1 MATKKEIEI
10 TLKSSF
16 DSKGVEEARKQ
27 IESLRNAGKPSSG
40 QNTNTNADDQAK
52 ALEKEAQA
60 EERRQKKA
68 QEAADAIEQSRR
80 REKAALNELVSE
92 LEKYQAALKK
102 ATQQENHPD
111 RLKALKNIDELEKR
125 ISALTRAQERE
136 AQAAEKAARAEAQA
150 AEKSRALNQSTQ
162 QLDKG
167 SQQATRSVK
176 NMGQG
181 MLQVAY
187 FMDDVQYGIKG
198 ILNNIPGLVMG
209 FGGGAGLAG
218 AVSIA
223 VLAGAKL
230 YEWMGNT
237 EAKSKELAKAL
248 EQQNEA
254 IEESQK
260 IVASFNNEAALKTS
274 NDLTAKIAGNRK
286 EEAQALKESVR
297 EQQRLLDL
305 QSKILD
311 NQDQA
316 DLLKLETDYYSG
328 AFGDPESFSARLFF
342 EGKQED
348 IRLRARARHRQEQEE
363 SARINVSNA
372 ERDLASKT
380 EATNR
385 NSERLG
391 GLQDQNILSYQERE
405 KLNGEI
411 LNAEKQ
417 IFDNLLSIAKTTRNA
432 AELTGNFKGFGRI
445 SDDDLQGWIK
455 QLIENGGNTSVLKN
469 TFFQGVSAHNSNVFR
484 TAPKLMEDVLS
495 IGNGRVQLDRL
506 NALRKQRT
514 DSDNALVDAGYDVS
528 TDDALREAY
537 KNRDKAVEQAQESLK
552 KAIEDQTEAEKSL
565 TTSTQQLEE
574 VRKINAS
581 EEKIDEAQR
590 ERNEAVEQ
598 QKRIV
603 QAQKENENAIK
614 DQIRERENEVR
625 ELKKEISRLKERT
638 KNQRDKRDN
647 IIENVNLAGFS
658 KSLTDALSSPDR
670 DVSGRA
676 RERKSNINE
685 AYSAIIRYI
694 KDAFKDNRV
703 TENEMEFLSK
713 KLMQELS
720 SRGENKITYA
730 QTLDLVKRII
740 ALVEKGSSD
749 GNQYRAAIKSMEA
762 RVQRLEKE
770 SQAQKTGLNMVAGWF
785 VS

>member
-10 TLKSSF
+10 KLKSTL
-16 DSKGVEEARKQ
+16 DGKGVEEAKQ
-27 IESLRNAGKPSSG
+27 KIDSLN
-40 QNTNTNADDQAK
+40 
-52 ALEKEAQA
+52 
-60 EERRQKKA
+60 
-68 QEAADAIEQSRR
+68 
-80 REKAALNELVSE
+80 
-92 LEKYQAALKK
+92 
-102 ATQQENHPD
+102 
-111 RLKALKNIDELEKR
+111 
-125 ISALTRAQERE
+125 
-136 AQAAEKAARAEAQA
+136 
-150 AEKSRALNQSTQ
+150 KSTE
-162 QLDKG
+162 QLDKD

-254 IEESQK
+254 IKESQE

-417 IFDNLLSIAKTTRNA
+417 IFDNLLSIAKTARNN
-432 AELTGNFKGFGRI
+432 EEQEGFLGIGRI
-445 SDDDLQGWIK
+445 SSNDMREWIK
-455 QLIENGGNTSVLKN
+455 QLIENGGDTSALENTSLQN
-469 TFFQGVSAHNSNVFR
+469 INIARLPNFRSAQQ
-484 TAPKLMEDVLS
+484 LMEDVLTA
-495 IGNGRVQLDRL
+495 GNGRVQLDRL

-514 DSDNALVDAGYDVS
+514 ASDNALVDAGYDVS

-703 TENEMEFLSK
+703 TENEMEVLSK

>member
-10 TLKSSF
+10 KLKSTL
-16 DSKGVEEARKQ
+16 DGKGVEEAKQ
-27 IESLRNAGKPSSG
+27 QI
-40 QNTNTNADDQAK
+40 D
-52 ALEKEAQA
+52 
-60 EERRQKKA
+60 
-68 QEAADAIEQSRR
+68 
-80 REKAALNELVSE
+80 ALN
-92 LEKYQAALKK
+92 
-102 ATQQENHPD
+102 
-111 RLKALKNIDELEKR
+111 
-125 ISALTRAQERE
+125 
-136 AQAAEKAARAEAQA
+136 
-150 AEKSRALNQSTQ
+150 KSTE
-162 QLDKG
+162 QLDKD
-167 SQQATRSVK
+167 SKQATRSVK

-181 MLQVAY
+181 ALQAAY
-187 FMDDVQYGIKG
+187 FFDDLQYGIRG
-198 ILNNIPGLVMG
+198 IMNNIPGLVMG

-218 AVSIA
+218 AMSLA

-230 YEWMGNT
+230 YDWMGNT
-237 EAKSKELAKAL
+237 EAKSKELAKAI

-254 IEESQK
+254 IAKSQEA
-260 IVASFNNEAALKTS
+260 IASFNNEETLQKS
-274 NDLTAKIAGNRK
+274 NDFTEKIAGNRK
-286 EEAQALKESVR
+286 AEAQALKESVR
-297 EQQRLLDL
+297 DQQRLLDL
-305 QSKILD
+305 QSKVLD

-372 ERDLASKT
+372 ERDWSSKIET
-380 EATNR
+380 TNR
-385 NSERLG
+385 LSERLG

-417 IFDNLLSIAKTTRNA
+417 IFDNLLSIAKTARNN
-432 AELTGNFKGFGRI
+432 EEQEGFLGIGRI
-445 SDDDLQGWIK
+445 SSNDMREWIK
-455 QLIENGGNTSVLKN
+455 QLIENGGDTSALENTSLQN
-469 TFFQGVSAHNSNVFR
+469 INIARLPNFRSAQQ
-484 TAPKLMEDVLS
+484 LMEDVLTA
-495 IGNGRVQLDRL
+495 GNGRVQLDRL

-514 DSDNALVDAGYDVS
+514 ASDNALVDAGYDVS

-703 TENEMEFLSK
+703 TENEMEVLSK

>member
-1 MATKKEIEI
+1 MAIKKEIEVDV
-10 TLKSSF
+10 KYSV
-16 DSKGVEEARKQ
+16 DNKGIDEARKQ
-27 IESLRNAGKPSSG
+27 IESLKNAGNSSSG
-40 QNTNTNADDQAK
+40 GKATADEQSK
-52 ALEKEAQA
+52 AAEKEVQA

-68 QEAADAIEQSRR
+68 KEAADAIEQARR
-80 REKAALNELVSE
+80 REKAALEELVAE
-92 LEKYQAALKK
+92 LEQYQAVLQK
-102 ATQQENHPD
+102 ATQLENHPD
-111 RLKALKNIDELEKR
+111 RLKALKNIQELERR
-125 ISALTRAQERE
+125 IDALTKAQERQ
-136 AQAAEKAARAEAQA
+136 AQAAEKVALTEKKVAQ
-150 AEKSRALNQSTQ
+150 SSN
-162 QLDKG
+162 QLDRN

-254 IEESQK
+254 IKESQE

-506 NALRKQRT
+506 NALRNQRT
-514 DSDNALVDAGYDVS
+514 ASDNALVDAGYDVS

-658 KSLTDALSSPDR
+658 KSLTDALSSPDK

-703 TENEMEFLSK
+703 TENEMEVLSK

>member
-16 DSKGVEEARKQ
+16 DAKGVEEARKQ
-27 IESLRNAGKPSSG
+27 IESLKNVGKSSSRSSSG
-40 QNTNTNADDQAK
+40 ENATADDQSKTA
-52 ALEKEAQA
+52 EKEAQA
-60 EERRQKKA
+60 EERRKKKA
-68 QEAADAIEQSRR
+68 QEAADAIEQARR
-80 REKAALNELVSE
+80 REKAALEELVAE
-92 LEKYQAALKK
+92 LEQYQVVLQK
-102 ATQQENHPD
+102 ATQEENHPD
-111 RLKALKNIDELEKR
+111 RLKALKNIQELERR
-125 ISALTRAQERE
+125 IAALTKAQERQ
-136 AQAAEKAARAEAQA
+136 AQAAEKVAQ
-150 AEKSRALNQSTQ
+150 SSN
-162 QLDKG
+162 QLDRN
-167 SQQATRSVK
+167 SQKATRSVK

-181 MLQVAY
+181 ALQAAY
-187 FMDDVQYGIKG
+187 FFDDLQYGIRG
-198 ILNNIPGLVMG
+198 IMNNIPGLVMG

-218 AVSIA
+218 AISIA

-230 YEWMGNT
+230 YEWMGKT
-237 EAKSKELAKAL
+237 EAKSKELAKAI
-248 EQQNEA
+248 EEQNEA
-254 IEESQK
+254 IKESQE
-260 IVASFNNEAALKTS
+260 IVASFNNEAALKMS
-274 NDLTAKIAGNRK
+274 NDLTVKIAGNRK
-286 EEAQALKESVR
+286 AEAQALKESVR

-417 IFDNLLSIAKTTRNA
+417 IFDNLLSIAKSARNN
-432 AELTGNFKGFGRI
+432 EENILGLGLI
-445 SDDDLQGWIK
+445 SRDDIAKWIN
-455 QLIENGGNTSVLKN
+455 QLIDNGGDTSTLKN
-469 TFFQGVSAHNSNVFR
+469 TWFQRQLITPSSTFRSASEF
-484 TAPKLMEDVLS
+484 MEDVLTT
-495 IGNGRVQLDRL
+495 GNGRVQLDRL
-506 NALRKQRT
+506 NALRNQRT
-514 DSDNALVDAGYDVS
+514 ASDNALVDAGYDIS

-703 TENEMEFLSK
+703 TENEMEVLSK

-770 SQAQKTGLNMVAGWF
+770 SQAQKTGLNTVAGWF

>member
-111 RLKALKNIDELEKR
+111 RLKALKNIQELERR

-136 AQAAEKAARAEAQA
+136 AQAAEKVAR
-150 AEKSRALNQSTQ
+150 SSN
-162 QLDKG
+162 QLDRN

-181 MLQVAY
+181 LLQVAY

-198 ILNNIPGLVMG
+198 IMNNIPGLVIG

-218 AVSIA
+218 AMSLA

-237 EAKSKELAKAL
+237 EAKSKELAKAI

-254 IEESQK
+254 IAKSQEA
-260 IVASFNNEAALKTS
+260 IASFNNEETLQKS
-274 NDLTAKIAGNRK
+274 NDFTAKIAGNRK

-297 EQQRLLDL
+297 DQQRLLDL
-305 QSKILD
+305 QSKVLD

-328 AFGDPESFSARLFF
+328 AFGDPENFSTRLFF

-348 IRLRARARHRQEQEE
+348 IRLRARSRHRQEQED
-363 SARINVSNA
+363 SARMNVSIA
-372 ERDLASKT
+372 ESDLSSKT
-380 EATNR
+380 ETTNR
-385 NSERLG
+385 ISERLG
-391 GLQDQNILSYQERE
+391 GLEDQNILSYQERE

-417 IFDNLLSIAKTTRNA
+417 IFDNLLSIAKTARNN
-432 AELTGNFKGFGRI
+432 EENLLGLGLI
-445 SDDDLQGWIK
+445 SKDDIEKWIN
-455 QLIENGGNTSVLKN
+455 QLIDNGGDTSALKN
-469 TFFQGVSAHNSNVFR
+469 TWLQRQFVTPSSTFR
-484 TAPKLMEDVLS
+484 SAPKFMEDVLS
-495 IGNGRVQLDRL
+495 LGNGRAQLDRL
-506 NALRKQRT
+506 NALRAQRAA
-514 DSDNALVDAGYDVS
+514 SDNALVDAGYDVS
-528 TDDALREAY
+528 TDDARAESY
-537 KNRDKAVEQAQESLK
+537 KNRDKAVEEAKEALK
-552 KAIEDQTEAEKSL
+552 NAIEDQTKAEESL
-565 TTSTQQLEE
+565 TTSTQKLEE

-581 EEKIDEAQR
+581 EKIIDEAQR
-590 ERNEAVEQ
+590 ERNEALEQ
-598 QKRIV
+598 HKRIV
-603 QAQKENENAIK
+603 QAQKEYENAIK
-614 DQIRERENEVR
+614 AQIREKEDEVR
-625 ELKKEISRLKERT
+625 DLKKEITQRKSGAKTQQER
-638 KNQRDKRDN
+638 RDN
-647 IIENVNLAGFS
+647 VIENINLAGFS

-670 DVSGRA
+670 AISGRA
-676 RERKSNINE
+676 RERKANINE
-685 AYSAIIRYI
+685 AYGAVVRYI
-694 KDAFKDNRV
+694 KDAFKDNKV
-703 TENEMEFLSK
+703 TENEMEVLSK

-720 SRGENKITYA
+720 SRGENTTYK
-730 QTLDLVKRII
+730 QTLNLVKRLV
-740 ALVEKGSSD
+740 ALVEKGTSNGKGD
-749 GNQYRAAIKSMEA
+749 QAEIKSLES

-770 SQAQKTGLNMVAGWF
+770 AQAQKKGLNMIGNWF

>member
-10 TLKSSF
+10 KLKSTL
-16 DSKGVEEARKQ
+16 DGKGVEEAKQ
-27 IESLRNAGKPSSG
+27 KIDSLN
-40 QNTNTNADDQAK
+40 
-52 ALEKEAQA
+52 
-60 EERRQKKA
+60 
-68 QEAADAIEQSRR
+68 
-80 REKAALNELVSE
+80 
-92 LEKYQAALKK
+92 
-102 ATQQENHPD
+102 
-111 RLKALKNIDELEKR
+111 
-125 ISALTRAQERE
+125 
-136 AQAAEKAARAEAQA
+136 
-150 AEKSRALNQSTQ
+150 KSTE
-162 QLDKG
+162 QLDKD

-181 MLQVAY
+181 ALQAAY
-187 FMDDVQYGIKG
+187 FFDDLQYGIRG
-198 ILNNIPGLVMG
+198 IMNNIPGLVMG

-218 AVSIA
+218 AVSLA

-248 EQQNEA
+248 EQQKEA
-254 IEESQK
+254 IKESQE

-417 IFDNLLSIAKTTRNA
+417 IFDNLLSIAKVSRNGAEQAGGWTT
-432 AELTGNFKGFGRI
+432 LGRI
-445 SDDDLQGWIK
+445 SSNDMREWIK
-455 QLIENGGNTSVLKN
+455 QLIENGGDTSALNN
-469 TFFQGVSAHNSNVFR
+469 TFLQKVGIFDSKFNSFFPEIR
-484 TAPKLMEDVLS
+484 TASKFMEDVLAA
-495 IGNGRVQLDRL
+495 GNGRVQLDRL

-514 DSDNALVDAGYDVS
+514 ASDNALVDAGYDVS

-658 KSLTDALSSPDR
+658 KSLTDALSRPDR

-685 AYSAIIRYI
+685 AYRAIIRYI

-703 TENEMEFLSK
+703 TENEMEVLSK

-740 ALVEKGSSD
+740 ALVEKESSD

-770 SQAQKTGLNMVAGWF
+770 SQAQKNGLNMVAGWL

>member
-10 TLKSSF
+10 KLKSTL
-16 DSKGVEEARKQ
+16 DGKGVEEAKQ
-27 IESLRNAGKPSSG
+27 KIDSLN
-40 QNTNTNADDQAK
+40 
-52 ALEKEAQA
+52 
-60 EERRQKKA
+60 
-68 QEAADAIEQSRR
+68 
-80 REKAALNELVSE
+80 
-92 LEKYQAALKK
+92 
-102 ATQQENHPD
+102 
-111 RLKALKNIDELEKR
+111 
-125 ISALTRAQERE
+125 
-136 AQAAEKAARAEAQA
+136 
-150 AEKSRALNQSTQ
+150 KSTE
-162 QLDKG
+162 QLDKD

-218 AVSIA
+218 AVSLA

-254 IEESQK
+254 IKESQE

-417 IFDNLLSIAKTTRNA
+417 IFDNLLSIAKTARNN
-432 AELTGNFKGFGRI
+432 EEQEGFLGIGRI
-445 SDDDLQGWIK
+445 SSNDMREWIK
-455 QLIENGGNTSVLKN
+455 QLIENGGDTSALENTSLQN
-469 TFFQGVSAHNSNVFR
+469 INIARLPNFRSAQQ
-484 TAPKLMEDVLS
+484 LMEDVLTA
-495 IGNGRVQLDRL
+495 GNGRVQLDRL

-528 TDDALREAY
+528 TDDALSEAY

-703 TENEMEFLSK
+703 TENEMEVLSK

>member
-10 TLKSSF
+10 KLKSTL
-16 DSKGVEEARKQ
+16 DGKGVEEAKQ
-27 IESLRNAGKPSSG
+27 KIDSLN
-40 QNTNTNADDQAK
+40 
-52 ALEKEAQA
+52 
-60 EERRQKKA
+60 
-68 QEAADAIEQSRR
+68 
-80 REKAALNELVSE
+80 
-92 LEKYQAALKK
+92 
-102 ATQQENHPD
+102 
-111 RLKALKNIDELEKR
+111 
-125 ISALTRAQERE
+125 
-136 AQAAEKAARAEAQA
+136 
-150 AEKSRALNQSTQ
+150 KSTE
-162 QLDKG
+162 QLDKD

-254 IEESQK
+254 IKESQE

-297 EQQRLLDL
+297 EQQGLLDL

-417 IFDNLLSIAKTTRNA
+417 IFDNLLSIAKTARNN
-432 AELTGNFKGFGRI
+432 EEQEGFLGIGRI
-445 SDDDLQGWIK
+445 SSNDMREWIK
-455 QLIENGGNTSVLKN
+455 QLIENGGDTSALENTSLQN
-469 TFFQGVSAHNSNVFR
+469 INIARLPNFRSAQQ
-484 TAPKLMEDVLS
+484 LMEDVLTA
-495 IGNGRVQLDRL
+495 GNGRVQLDRL

-528 TDDALREAY
+528 TDDALSEAY

-703 TENEMEFLSK
+703 TENEMEVLSK

>member
-16 DSKGVEEARKQ
+16 DTKGVEEARKQ
-27 IESLRNAGKPSSG
+27 IESLKNVGKSSSRSSSG
-40 QNTNTNADDQAK
+40 ENATADDQSKTA
-52 ALEKEAQA
+52 EKEAQA
-60 EERRQKKA
+60 EERRKKKA
-68 QEAADAIEQSRR
+68 QEAADAIEQARR
-80 REKAALNELVSE
+80 REKAALEELVAE
-92 LEKYQAALKK
+92 LEQYQVVLQK
-102 ATQQENHPD
+102 ATQEENHPD
-111 RLKALKNIDELEKR
+111 RLKALKNIQELERR
-125 ISALTRAQERE
+125 IAALTKAQERQ
-136 AQAAEKAARAEAQA
+136 AQAAEKVAQ
-150 AEKSRALNQSTQ
+150 SSN
-162 QLDKG
+162 QLDRN
-167 SQQATRSVK
+167 SQKATRSVK

-181 MLQVAY
+181 ALQAAY
-187 FMDDVQYGIKG
+187 FFDDLQYGIRG
-198 ILNNIPGLVMG
+198 IMNNIPGLVMG

-230 YEWMGNT
+230 YEWMGKT
-237 EAKSKELAKAL
+237 EAKSKELAKAI
-248 EQQNEA
+248 EEQNEA
-254 IEESQK
+254 IKESQE
-260 IVASFNNEAALKTS
+260 IVASFNNEAALKMS
-274 NDLTAKIAGNRK
+274 NDLTVKIAGNRK
-286 EEAQALKESVR
+286 AEAQALKESVR

-417 IFDNLLSIAKTTRNA
+417 IFDNLLSIAKVSRNGAEQAGGWTT
-432 AELTGNFKGFGRI
+432 LGRI
-445 SDDDLQGWIK
+445 SSNDMREWIK
-455 QLIENGGNTSVLKN
+455 QLIENGGDTSALNN
-469 TFFQGVSAHNSNVFR
+469 TFLQKVRIFDSKFDPSLPEFR
-484 TAPKLMEDVLS
+484 TASKFMEDVLAA
-495 IGNGRVQLDRL
+495 GNGRVQLDRL
-506 NALRKQRT
+506 NALRNQRT
-514 DSDNALVDAGYDVS
+514 ASDNALVDAGYDVS

-703 TENEMEFLSK
+703 TENEMEVLSK

-770 SQAQKTGLNMVAGWF
+770 SQAQKTGLNTVAGWF

>member
-10 TLKSSF
+10 KLKSTL
-16 DSKGVEEARKQ
+16 DGKGVEEAKQ
-27 IESLRNAGKPSSG
+27 QI
-40 QNTNTNADDQAK
+40 D
-52 ALEKEAQA
+52 
-60 EERRQKKA
+60 
-68 QEAADAIEQSRR
+68 
-80 REKAALNELVSE
+80 ALN
-92 LEKYQAALKK
+92 
-102 ATQQENHPD
+102 
-111 RLKALKNIDELEKR
+111 
-125 ISALTRAQERE
+125 
-136 AQAAEKAARAEAQA
+136 
-150 AEKSRALNQSTQ
+150 KSTE

-167 SQQATRSVK
+167 SKQATRSVK

-181 MLQVAY
+181 ALQAAY
-187 FMDDVQYGIKG
+187 FFDDLQYGIRG
-198 ILNNIPGLVMG
+198 IMNNIPGLVIG

-218 AVSIA
+218 AMSLA

-254 IEESQK
+254 IKESQE

-417 IFDNLLSIAKTTRNA
+417 IFDNLLSIAKTTRTA
-432 AELTGNFKGFGRI
+432 AERTGGFTGVGRI
-445 SDDDLQGWIK
+445 SSDDMRKWIK
-455 QLIENGGNTSVLKN
+455 TLIENGGDTSRLDESWLQKGN
-469 TFFQGVSAHNSNVFR
+469 AMFGQNFRSAR
-484 TAPKLMEDVLS
+484 QLMEDVLTT
-495 IGNGRVQLDRL
+495 GNGRVQLDRL

-514 DSDNALVDAGYDVS
+514 ASDNALVDAGYDVS
-528 TDDALREAY
+528 TDDARTEAY
-537 KNRDKAVEQAQESLK
+537 KNRDKAVEEAKEALQ

-565 TTSTQQLEE
+565 TSSTNKLAEVQQ
-574 VRKINAS
+574 INAS
-581 EEKIDEAQR
+581 EEIIDEAQR
-590 ERNEAVEQ
+590 ERNEALEQ
-598 QKRIV
+598 HKRIV
-603 QAQKENENAIK
+603 QAQKEYENAIK
-614 DQIRERENEVR
+614 AQIREKEDEARD
-625 ELKKEISRLKERT
+625 LKKEISRRKSGAKTQQER
-638 KNQRDKRDN
+638 RDN
-647 IIENVNLAGFS
+647 VIENINLAGFS

-670 DVSGRA
+670 AISGRA
-676 RERKSNINE
+676 RERKANINE
-685 AYSAIIRYI
+685 AYGAVVRYI
-694 KDAFKDNRV
+694 KDAFKDNKV
-703 TENEMEFLSK
+703 TENEMEVLSK

-720 SRGENKITYA
+720 SRGENTTYK
-730 QTLDLVKRII
+730 QTLNLVKRLV
-740 ALVEKGSSD
+740 ALVEKGTSNGKGD
-749 GNQYRAAIKSMEA
+749 QAEIKSLES

-770 SQAQKTGLNMVAGWF
+770 AQAQKKGLNMIGNWF

>member
-10 TLKSSF
+10 KLKSTL
-16 DSKGVEEARKQ
+16 DGKGVEEAKQ
-27 IESLRNAGKPSSG
+27 KIDSLN
-40 QNTNTNADDQAK
+40 
-52 ALEKEAQA
+52 
-60 EERRQKKA
+60 
-68 QEAADAIEQSRR
+68 
-80 REKAALNELVSE
+80 
-92 LEKYQAALKK
+92 
-102 ATQQENHPD
+102 
-111 RLKALKNIDELEKR
+111 
-125 ISALTRAQERE
+125 
-136 AQAAEKAARAEAQA
+136 
-150 AEKSRALNQSTQ
+150 KSTE
-162 QLDKG
+162 QLDKD

-254 IEESQK
+254 IKESQE

-417 IFDNLLSIAKTTRNA
+417 IFDNLLSIAKTARNN
-432 AELTGNFKGFGRI
+432 EEQEGFLGIGRI
-445 SDDDLQGWIK
+445 SSNDMREWIK
-455 QLIENGGNTSVLKN
+455 QLIENGGDTSALENTSLQN
-469 TFFQGVSAHNSNVFR
+469 INIARLPNFRSAQQ
-484 TAPKLMEDVLS
+484 LMEDVLTA
-495 IGNGRVQLDRL
+495 GNGRVQLDRL

-528 TDDALREAY
+528 TDDALSEAY

-703 TENEMEFLSK
+703 TENEMEVLSK

>member
-10 TLKSSF
+10 KLKSTL
-16 DSKGVEEARKQ
+16 DGKGVEEAKQ
-27 IESLRNAGKPSSG
+27 KIDSLN
-40 QNTNTNADDQAK
+40 
-52 ALEKEAQA
+52 
-60 EERRQKKA
+60 
-68 QEAADAIEQSRR
+68 
-80 REKAALNELVSE
+80 
-92 LEKYQAALKK
+92 
-102 ATQQENHPD
+102 
-111 RLKALKNIDELEKR
+111 
-125 ISALTRAQERE
+125 
-136 AQAAEKAARAEAQA
+136 
-150 AEKSRALNQSTQ
+150 KSTE
-162 QLDKG
+162 QLDKD

-237 EAKSKELAKAL
+237 EAKSKELAKAI

-254 IEESQK
+254 IKESQE

-417 IFDNLLSIAKTTRNA
+417 IFDNLLSIAKTTRNS
-432 AELTGNFKGFGRI
+432 AELTGI

-469 TFFQGVSAHNSNVFR
+469 TFFQEVSAHNSNVFR

-506 NALRKQRT
+506 NALRNQRT
-514 DSDNALVDAGYDVS
+514 ASDNALVDAGYDVS

-658 KSLTDALSSPDR
+658 KSLTDALSSPDK

-703 TENEMEFLSK
+703 TENEMEVLSK

>member
-80 REKAALNELVSE
+80 REKAALEELVAE

-181 MLQVAY
+181 ALQAAY
-187 FMDDVQYGIKG
+187 FFDDLQYGIRG
-198 ILNNIPGLVMG
+198 IMNNIPGLVMG

-254 IEESQK
+254 IKESQE

-417 IFDNLLSIAKTTRNA
+417 IFDNLLSIAKTARNN
-432 AELTGNFKGFGRI
+432 EEQEGFLGIGRI
-445 SDDDLQGWIK
+445 SSNDMREWIK
-455 QLIENGGNTSVLKN
+455 QLIENGGDTSALENTSLQN
-469 TFFQGVSAHNSNVFR
+469 INIARLPNFRSAQQ
-484 TAPKLMEDVLS
+484 LMEDVLTA
-495 IGNGRVQLDRL
+495 GNGRVQLDRL

-528 TDDALREAY
+528 TDDALSEAY

-703 TENEMEFLSK
+703 TENEMEVLSK

>member
-1 MATKKEIEI
+1 MAIKKEIEMK
-10 TLKSSF
+10 LKSTL
-16 DSKGVEEARKQ
+16 DGKGVEEAKQ
-27 IESLRNAGKPSSG
+27 KIDSLN
-40 QNTNTNADDQAK
+40 
-52 ALEKEAQA
+52 
-60 EERRQKKA
+60 
-68 QEAADAIEQSRR
+68 
-80 REKAALNELVSE
+80 
-92 LEKYQAALKK
+92 
-102 ATQQENHPD
+102 
-111 RLKALKNIDELEKR
+111 
-125 ISALTRAQERE
+125 
-136 AQAAEKAARAEAQA
+136 
-150 AEKSRALNQSTQ
+150 KSTD

-167 SQQATRSVK
+167 SQQATRSIK
-176 NMGQG
+176 HMGQG
-181 MLQVAY
+181 LLNVAY

-198 ILNNIPGLVMG
+198 ILNNIPGLVIG

-218 AVSIA
+218 AVSLA

-237 EAKSKELAKAL
+237 EAKSKELAKAI

-254 IEESQK
+254 IKESQE
-260 IVASFNNEAALKTS
+260 IIASFNNEAALKTS

-297 EQQRLLDL
+297 DQQRLLDL

-328 AFGDPESFSARLFF
+328 AFGDPESFSARLLF

-363 SARINVSNA
+363 SARINVASA
-372 ERDLASKT
+372 ERDLESKI

-391 GLQDQNILSYQERE
+391 GLQDQNILPYQERE

-411 LNAEKQ
+411 LNTEKQ
-417 IFDNLLSIAKTTRNA
+417 IFDNLLSIAKTARNNK
-432 AELTGNFKGFGRI
+432 EREGFLGVGRI
-445 SDDDLQGWIK
+445 SSNDIRNWIQ
-455 QLIENGGNTSVLKN
+455 QLMENGGDTSALENTSLQN
-469 TFFQGVSAHNSNVFR
+469 INIARLPNFRSAQQ
-484 TAPKLMEDVLS
+484 LMEDVLTA
-495 IGNGRVQLDRL
+495 GNGRVQLDLL
-506 NALRKQRT
+506 NALRNQRAA
-514 DSDNALVDAGYDVS
+514 SDNALVDAGYDIS
-528 TDDALREAY
+528 TDDARREAY
-537 KNRDKAVEQAQESLK
+537 KNRDKAVEQAQELLK
-552 KAIEDQTEAEKSL
+552 KAIEDQTEAEKAL

-670 DVSGRA
+670 DISGRA

-703 TENEMEFLSK
+703 TENEMEVLSK

-740 ALVEKGSSD
+740 TLIEKESSD

-770 SQAQKTGLNMVAGWF
+770 SQAQKTGLNTVAGWF

>member
-10 TLKSSF
+10 KLKSTL
-16 DSKGVEEARKQ
+16 DGKGVEEAKQ
-27 IESLRNAGKPSSG
+27 KIDSLN
-40 QNTNTNADDQAK
+40 
-52 ALEKEAQA
+52 
-60 EERRQKKA
+60 
-68 QEAADAIEQSRR
+68 
-80 REKAALNELVSE
+80 
-92 LEKYQAALKK
+92 
-102 ATQQENHPD
+102 
-111 RLKALKNIDELEKR
+111 
-125 ISALTRAQERE
+125 
-136 AQAAEKAARAEAQA
+136 
-150 AEKSRALNQSTQ
+150 KSTE
-162 QLDKG
+162 QLDKD

-230 YEWMGNT
+230 YEWMGKT
-237 EAKSKELAKAL
+237 EAKSKELAKAI
-248 EQQNEA
+248 EEQNEA
-254 IEESQK
+254 IKESQE
-260 IVASFNNEAALKTS
+260 IVASFNNEAALKMS
-274 NDLTAKIAGNRK
+274 NDLTVKIAGNRK

-385 NSERLG
+385 NSERLR

-417 IFDNLLSIAKTTRNA
+417 IFDNLLSIAKTTRNPLERTA
-432 AELTGNFKGFGRI
+432 SVRFGVGRI
-445 SDDDLQGWIK
+445 SSDDMREWIK
-455 QLIENGGNTSVLKN
+455 QLIENGGDTSGLKN
-469 TFFQGVSAHNSNVFR
+469 TFNQRINSAVLPTFR
-484 TAPKLMEDVLS
+484 SAQQLMEDVLTA
-495 IGNGRVQLDRL
+495 GNGRAQLDRL
-506 NALRKQRT
+506 NALRAQRAA
-514 DSDNALVDAGYDVS
+514 SDNALVDAGYDVS
-528 TDDALREAY
+528 TDDARAEAY
-537 KNRDKAVEQAQESLK
+537 KNRDKAVEEAKEALQ

-565 TTSTQQLEE
+565 TSSTNKLTEVQQ
-574 VRKINAS
+574 VNAS
-581 EEKIDEAQR
+581 EEVIDEAQR
-590 ERNEAVEQ
+590 ERNEALEQ
-598 QKRIV
+598 HKRIV
-603 QAQKENENAIK
+603 QAQKEYENAIK
-614 DQIRERENEVR
+614 AQIREKEDEARD
-625 ELKKEISRLKERT
+625 LKKEISRRKSGAKTQQER
-638 KNQRDKRDN
+638 RDN
-647 IIENVNLAGFS
+647 VIENINLAGFS
-658 KSLTDALSSPDR
+658 KSLTDALSNPDR
-670 DVSGRA
+670 AISGRA
-676 RERKSNINE
+676 RERKANINE
-685 AYSAIIRYI
+685 AYGAVVRYI
-694 KDAFKDNRV
+694 KDAFKDNKV
-703 TENEMEFLSK
+703 TENEMEVLSK

-720 SRGENKITYA
+720 SRGENTTYK
-730 QTLDLVKRII
+730 QTLNLVKRLV
-740 ALVEKGSSD
+740 ALVEKGTSNGKGD
-749 GNQYRAAIKSMEA
+749 QAEIKSLES

-770 SQAQKTGLNMVAGWF
+770 AQAQKKGLNMIGDWF

>member
-10 TLKSSF
+10 KLKSTL
-16 DSKGVEEARKQ
+16 DGKGVEEAKQ
-27 IESLRNAGKPSSG
+27 KIDSLN
-40 QNTNTNADDQAK
+40 
-52 ALEKEAQA
+52 
-60 EERRQKKA
+60 
-68 QEAADAIEQSRR
+68 
-80 REKAALNELVSE
+80 
-92 LEKYQAALKK
+92 
-102 ATQQENHPD
+102 
-111 RLKALKNIDELEKR
+111 
-125 ISALTRAQERE
+125 
-136 AQAAEKAARAEAQA
+136 
-150 AEKSRALNQSTQ
+150 KSTE
-162 QLDKG
+162 QLDKD

-181 MLQVAY
+181 ALQAAY
-187 FMDDVQYGIKG
+187 FFDDLQYGIRG
-198 ILNNIPGLVMG
+198 IMNNIPGLVMG

-218 AVSIA
+218 AMSLA

-237 EAKSKELAKAL
+237 EAKSKELAKAI
-248 EQQNEA
+248 EEQNEA
-254 IEESQK
+254 IKESQE
-260 IVASFNNEAALKTS
+260 IVASFNNEAALKMS
-274 NDLTAKIAGNRK
+274 NDLTVKIAGNRK
-286 EEAQALKESVR
+286 AEAQALKESVR

-432 AELTGNFKGFGRI
+432 AERTGNFKGFGRI
-445 SDDDLQGWIK
+445 SETDIQDWVK
-455 QLIENGGNTSVLKN
+455 QLIDNGGDTSALKN
-469 TFFQGVSAHNSNVFR
+469 TFFQGVSAHNSSVFR
-484 TAPKLMEDVLS
+484 TAPKFMEDVLAL
-495 IGNGRVQLDRL
+495 GNGRVQLDRL
-506 NALRKQRT
+506 NALRNQRT
-514 DSDNALVDAGYDVS
+514 ASDNALVDAGYDIS

-694 KDAFKDNRV
+694 KDAFKDNKV
-703 TENEMEFLSK
+703 TENEMEVLSK

-720 SRGENKITYA
+720 SRGENTTYK
-730 QTLDLVKRII
+730 QTLDLIKRLV
-740 ALVEKGSSD
+740 ALVEKGTSNGKGD
-749 GNQYRAAIKSMEA
+749 QAEIKSLES

-770 SQAQKTGLNMVAGWF
+770 AQAQKKGLNMIGNWF

>member
-111 RLKALKNIDELEKR
+111 RLKALKNIQELERR

-136 AQAAEKAARAEAQA
+136 AQAAEKVAR
-150 AEKSRALNQSTQ
+150 SSN
-162 QLDKG
+162 QLDRN

-181 MLQVAY
+181 LLQVAY

-198 ILNNIPGLVMG
+198 ILNNIPGLVIG

-218 AVSIA
+218 AMSLA

-237 EAKSKELAKAL
+237 EAKSKELAKAI

-254 IEESQK
+254 IAKSQEA
-260 IVASFNNEAALKTS
+260 IASFNNEETLQKS
-274 NDLTAKIAGNRK
+274 NDFTAKIAGNRK

-297 EQQRLLDL
+297 DQQRLLDL
-305 QSKILD
+305 QSKVLD

-328 AFGDPESFSARLFF
+328 AFGDPENFSTRLFF

-348 IRLRARARHRQEQEE
+348 IRLRARARHRREQED
-363 SARINVSNA
+363 SARMNVSIA
-372 ERDLASKT
+372 ESDLSSKT
-380 EATNR
+380 ETTNR
-385 NSERLG
+385 LSERLG
-391 GLQDQNILSYQERE
+391 GLEDQNILSYQERE

-432 AELTGNFKGFGRI
+432 AERTGNFKGFGRI
-445 SDDDLQGWIK
+445 SETDIQDWVK
-455 QLIENGGNTSVLKN
+455 QLIDNGGDTSALKN
-469 TFFQGVSAHNSNVFR
+469 TFFQGVSAHNSSVFR
-484 TAPKLMEDVLS
+484 TAPKFMEDVLAL
-495 IGNGRVQLDRL
+495 GNGRAQLDRL
-506 NALRKQRT
+506 NALRAQRAA
-514 DSDNALVDAGYDVS
+514 SDNALVDAGYDVS
-528 TDDALREAY
+528 TDDARAEAY
-537 KNRDKAVEQAQESLK
+537 KNRDKAVEEAKEALK
-552 KAIEDQTEAEKSL
+552 NAIEDQTKAEESL
-565 TTSTQQLEE
+565 TTSTQKLEE

-581 EEKIDEAQR
+581 EKIIDEAQR
-590 ERNEAVEQ
+590 ERNEALEQ
-598 QKRIV
+598 HKRIV
-603 QAQKENENAIK
+603 QAQKEYENAIK
-614 DQIRERENEVR
+614 AQIREKEDEVR
-625 ELKKEISRLKERT
+625 DLKKEISRRKSGAKTQQER
-638 KNQRDKRDN
+638 RDN
-647 IIENVNLAGFS
+647 VIENINLAGFS

-670 DVSGRA
+670 AISGRA
-676 RERKSNINE
+676 RERKANINE
-685 AYSAIIRYI
+685 AYGAVVRYI
-694 KDAFKDNRV
+694 KDAFKDNKV
-703 TENEMEFLSK
+703 TENEMEVLSK

-720 SRGENKITYA
+720 SRGENTTYK
-730 QTLDLVKRII
+730 QMLDLIKRVV
-740 ALVEKGSSD
+740 ALVEKGTSNGKGD
-749 GNQYRAAIKSMEA
+749 QAEIKSLES

-770 SQAQKTGLNMVAGWF
+770 AQAQKKGLNMIGNWF

>member
-111 RLKALKNIDELEKR
+111 RLKALKNIQELERR

-136 AQAAEKAARAEAQA
+136 AQAAEKVAR
-150 AEKSRALNQSTQ
+150 SSN
-162 QLDKG
+162 QLDRN

-181 MLQVAY
+181 ALQAAY
-187 FMDDVQYGIKG
+187 FFDDLQYGIRG
-198 ILNNIPGLVMG
+198 IMNNIPGLVMG

-218 AVSIA
+218 AMSLA

-237 EAKSKELAKAL
+237 EAKSKELAKAI

-254 IEESQK
+254 IAKSQEA
-260 IVASFNNEAALKTS
+260 IASFNNEETLQKS
-274 NDLTAKIAGNRK
+274 NDFTAKIAGNRK

-297 EQQRLLDL
+297 DQQRLLDL
-305 QSKILD
+305 QSKVLD

-328 AFGDPESFSARLFF
+328 AFGDPENFSTRLFF

-348 IRLRARARHRQEQEE
+348 IRLRARSRHRQEQEN
-363 SARINVSNA
+363 SARMNVSIA
-372 ERDLASKT
+372 ESDLSSKIET
-380 EATNR
+380 TNR
-385 NSERLG
+385 LSERLG
-391 GLQDQNILSYQERE
+391 GLEDQNILSYQERE

-417 IFDNLLSIAKTTRNA
+417 IFDNLLSIAKVSRNGAEQAGGWTT
-432 AELTGNFKGFGRI
+432 LGRI
-445 SDDDLQGWIK
+445 SSNDMREWIK
-455 QLIENGGNTSVLKN
+455 QLIENGGDTSALNN
-469 TFFQGVSAHNSNVFR
+469 TFLQKVRIFDSKFDPSLPEFR
-484 TAPKLMEDVLS
+484 TASKFMEDVLAA
-495 IGNGRVQLDRL
+495 GNGRVQLDRL
-506 NALRKQRT
+506 NVLRNQRT
-514 DSDNALVDAGYDVS
+514 ASDNALVDAGYDVS

-703 TENEMEFLSK
+703 TENEMEVLSK

-785 VS
+785 AS

>member
-10 TLKSSF
+10 KLKSTL
-16 DSKGVEEARKQ
+16 DGKGVEEAKQ
-27 IESLRNAGKPSSG
+27 KIDSLN
-40 QNTNTNADDQAK
+40 
-52 ALEKEAQA
+52 
-60 EERRQKKA
+60 
-68 QEAADAIEQSRR
+68 
-80 REKAALNELVSE
+80 
-92 LEKYQAALKK
+92 
-102 ATQQENHPD
+102 
-111 RLKALKNIDELEKR
+111 
-125 ISALTRAQERE
+125 
-136 AQAAEKAARAEAQA
+136 
-150 AEKSRALNQSTQ
+150 KSTE
-162 QLDKG
+162 QLDKD

-198 ILNNIPGLVMG
+198 VLNNIPGLVMG
-209 FGGGAGLAG
+209 FGAGAGLAG

-254 IEESQK
+254 IKESQE

-417 IFDNLLSIAKTTRNA
+417 IFDNLLSIAKSARNN
-432 AELTGNFKGFGRI
+432 EENILGLGLI
-445 SDDDLQGWIK
+445 SRDDIAKWIN
-455 QLIENGGNTSVLKN
+455 QLIDNGGDTSTLKN
-469 TFFQGVSAHNSNVFR
+469 TWFQRQLITPSSTFRSASEF
-484 TAPKLMEDVLS
+484 MEDVLTT
-495 IGNGRVQLDRL
+495 GNGRVQLDRL

-514 DSDNALVDAGYDVS
+514 ASDNALVDAGYDIS

-703 TENEMEFLSK
+703 TENEMEVLSK

-770 SQAQKTGLNMVAGWF
+770 SQAQKTGLNTVAGWF

>member
-1 MATKKEIEI
+1 MAIKKEIEVDV
-10 TLKSSF
+10 KYSV
-16 DSKGVEEARKQ
+16 DNKGIDEARKQ
-27 IESLRNAGKPSSG
+27 IESLKNAGNSSSG
-40 QNTNTNADDQAK
+40 GKATADEQSK
-52 ALEKEAQA
+52 AAEKEVQA

-68 QEAADAIEQSRR
+68 KEAADAIEQARR
-80 REKAALNELVSE
+80 REKAALEELVAE
-92 LEKYQAALKK
+92 LEQYQAVLQK
-102 ATQQENHPD
+102 ATQLENHPD
-111 RLKALKNIDELEKR
+111 RLKALKNIQELERR
-125 ISALTRAQERE
+125 IAALTKAQERQ
-136 AQAAEKAARAEAQA
+136 AQSAEKVAQSS
-150 AEKSRALNQSTQ
+150 K
-162 QLDKG
+162 QLDRN

-237 EAKSKELAKAL
+237 EAKSKELAKAI

-254 IEESQK
+254 IKESQE

-506 NALRKQRT
+506 NALRNQRT
-514 DSDNALVDAGYDVS
+514 ASDNALVDAGYDVS

-658 KSLTDALSSPDR
+658 KSLTDALSSPDK

-703 TENEMEFLSK
+703 TENEMEVLSK

>member
-1 MATKKEIEI
+1 MAIKKEIEVDV
-10 TLKSSF
+10 KYSV
-16 DSKGVEEARKQ
+16 DNKGIDEARKQ
-27 IESLRNAGKPSSG
+27 IESLKNAGNSSSG
-40 QNTNTNADDQAK
+40 GKATADEQSK
-52 ALEKEAQA
+52 AAEKEVQA

-68 QEAADAIEQSRR
+68 KEAADAIEQARR
-80 REKAALNELVSE
+80 REKAALEELVAE
-92 LEKYQAALKK
+92 LEQYQDVLQK
-102 ATQQENHPD
+102 ATQLENHPD
-111 RLKALKNIDELEKR
+111 RLKALKNIQELERR
-125 ISALTRAQERE
+125 IAALTKAQERQ
-136 AQAAEKAARAEAQA
+136 AQAAEKVALTEKKVAQ
-150 AEKSRALNQSTQ
+150 SSN
-162 QLDKG
+162 QLDRN

-198 ILNNIPGLVMG
+198 IMNNIPGLVMG

-218 AVSIA
+218 AVSLA

-254 IEESQK
+254 IKESQE

-417 IFDNLLSIAKTTRNA
+417 IFDNLLSIAKSARNN
-432 AELTGNFKGFGRI
+432 EENILGLGLI
-445 SDDDLQGWIK
+445 SRDDIAKWIN
-455 QLIENGGNTSVLKN
+455 QLIDNGGDTSTLKN
-469 TFFQGVSAHNSNVFR
+469 TWFQRQLITPSSTFRSASEF
-484 TAPKLMEDVLS
+484 MEDVLTT
-495 IGNGRVQLDRL
+495 GNGRVQLDRL

-514 DSDNALVDAGYDVS
+514 ASDNALVDAGYDIS

-703 TENEMEFLSK
+703 TENEMEVLSK

-770 SQAQKTGLNMVAGWF
+770 SQAQKTGLNTVAGWF

>member
-16 DSKGVEEARKQ
+16 DAKGVEEARKQ
-27 IESLRNAGKPSSG
+27 IESLKNAGNSSSG
-40 QNTNTNADDQAK
+40 GKATADEQSK
-52 ALEKEAQA
+52 AAEKEVQA

-68 QEAADAIEQSRR
+68 KEAADAIEQARR
-80 REKAALNELVSE
+80 REKAALEELVAE
-92 LEKYQAALKK
+92 LEQYQAVLQK
-102 ATQQENHPD
+102 ATQLENHPD
-111 RLKALKNIDELEKR
+111 RLKALKNIQELERR
-125 ISALTRAQERE
+125 IAALTKAQERQ
-136 AQAAEKAARAEAQA
+136 AQSAEKVAQSS
-150 AEKSRALNQSTQ
+150 K
-162 QLDKG
+162 QLDRN

-254 IEESQK
+254 IKESQE

-372 ERDLASKT
+372 ERDLASKI
-380 EATNR
+380 EAANR

-506 NALRKQRT
+506 NALRNQRT
-514 DSDNALVDAGYDVS
+514 ASDNALVDAGYDVS

-658 KSLTDALSSPDR
+658 KSLTDALSSPDK

-703 TENEMEFLSK
+703 TENEMEVLSK

>member
-181 MLQVAY
+181 ALQAAY
-187 FMDDVQYGIKG
+187 FFDDLQYGIRG
-198 ILNNIPGLVMG
+198 IMNNIPGLVMG

-218 AVSIA
+218 AMSLA

-237 EAKSKELAKAL
+237 EAKSKELAKAI

-254 IEESQK
+254 IAKSQEA
-260 IVASFNNEAALKTS
+260 IASFNNEETLQKS
-274 NDLTAKIAGNRK
+274 NDFTAKIAGNRK

-297 EQQRLLDL
+297 DQQRLLDL
-305 QSKILD
+305 QSKVLD

-328 AFGDPESFSARLFF
+328 AFGDPENFSTRLFF

-348 IRLRARARHRQEQEE
+348 IRLRARARHRQEQEN
-363 SARINVSNA
+363 SARMNVSIA
-372 ERDLASKT
+372 ESDLSSKIET
-380 EATNR
+380 TNR
-385 NSERLG
+385 LSERLR
-391 GLQDQNILSYQERE
+391 GLEDQNILSYQERE

-506 NALRKQRT
+506 NALRNQRT
-514 DSDNALVDAGYDVS
+514 ASDNALVDAGYDVS

-703 TENEMEFLSK
+703 TENEMEVLSK

-720 SRGENKITYA
+720 SRGENKSPMH
-730 QTLDLVKRII
+730 KRLI
-740 ALVEKGSSD
+740 
-749 GNQYRAAIKSMEA
+749 
-762 RVQRLEKE
+762 
-770 SQAQKTGLNMVAGWF
+770 
-785 VS
+785 

>member
-1 MATKKEIEI
+1 MAIKKEIEVDV
-10 TLKSSF
+10 KYSV
-16 DSKGVEEARKQ
+16 DNKGIDEARKQ
-27 IESLRNAGKPSSG
+27 IESLKNAGNSSSG
-40 QNTNTNADDQAK
+40 GKATADEQSK
-52 ALEKEAQA
+52 AAEKEVQA

-68 QEAADAIEQSRR
+68 KEAADAIEQARR
-80 REKAALNELVSE
+80 REKAALEELVAE
-92 LEKYQAALKK
+92 LEQYQAVLQK
-102 ATQQENHPD
+102 ATQLENHPD
-111 RLKALKNIDELEKR
+111 RLKALKNIQELERR
-125 ISALTRAQERE
+125 IAALTKVQERQ
-136 AQAAEKAARAEAQA
+136 AQSAEKVAQ
-150 AEKSRALNQSTQ
+150 SSN
-162 QLDKG
+162 QLDRN

-254 IEESQK
+254 IKESQE

-417 IFDNLLSIAKTTRNA
+417 IFDNLLSIAKTARNN
-432 AELTGNFKGFGRI
+432 EEQEGFLGIGRI
-445 SDDDLQGWIK
+445 SSNDMREWIK
-455 QLIENGGNTSVLKN
+455 QLIENGGDTSALENTSLQN
-469 TFFQGVSAHNSNVFR
+469 INIARLPNFRSAQQ
-484 TAPKLMEDVLS
+484 LMEDVLTA
-495 IGNGRVQLDRL
+495 GNGRVQLDRL

-528 TDDALREAY
+528 TDDALSEAY

-638 KNQRDKRDN
+638 KNQRNKRDN

-703 TENEMEFLSK
+703 TENEMEVLSK

>member
-16 DSKGVEEARKQ
+16 DAKGVEEARKQ
-27 IESLRNAGKPSSG
+27 IESLKNVGKSSSRSSSG
-40 QNTNTNADDQAK
+40 ENATADDQSKTA
-52 ALEKEAQA
+52 EKEAQA
-60 EERRQKKA
+60 EERRKKKA
-68 QEAADAIEQSRR
+68 QEAADAIEQARR
-80 REKAALNELVSE
+80 REKAALEELVAE
-92 LEKYQAALKK
+92 LEQYQAVLQK
-102 ATQQENHPD
+102 ATQEENHPD
-111 RLKALKNIDELEKR
+111 RLKALKNIQELERR
-125 ISALTRAQERE
+125 IAALTKVQERQ
-136 AQAAEKAARAEAQA
+136 AQSAEKVAQ
-150 AEKSRALNQSTQ
+150 SSN
-162 QLDKG
+162 QLDRN

-181 MLQVAY
+181 ALQAAY
-187 FMDDVQYGIKG
+187 FFDDLQYGIRG
-198 ILNNIPGLVMG
+198 IMNNIPGLVMG

-218 AVSIA
+218 AISIA
-223 VLAGAKL
+223 TLAGAKL
-230 YEWMGNT
+230 YEWMGKT

-254 IEESQK
+254 IKESQE

-417 IFDNLLSIAKTTRNA
+417 IFDNLLSIAKSARNN
-432 AELTGNFKGFGRI
+432 EENILGLGLI
-445 SDDDLQGWIK
+445 SRDDIAKWIN
-455 QLIENGGNTSVLKN
+455 QLIDNGGDTSTLKN
-469 TFFQGVSAHNSNVFR
+469 TWFQRQLITPSSTFRSASEF
-484 TAPKLMEDVLS
+484 MEDVLTT
-495 IGNGRVQLDRL
+495 GNGRVQLDRL

-514 DSDNALVDAGYDVS
+514 ASDNALVDAGYDIS

-703 TENEMEFLSK
+703 TENEMEVLSK

-770 SQAQKTGLNMVAGWF
+770 SQAQKTGLNTVAGWF